1 MGNDLGTIRNP
12 SKVRNQP
19 YLLEFVCDKLSVVTA
34 SKLTEKTDVKGPKVF
49 FLNIYINGVVSDLI
63 GF

>member
-1 MGNDLGTIRNP
+1 MGNCLGTIRNP
-12 SKVRNQP
+12 NKVRNQT

-34 SKLTEKTDVKGPKVF
+34 SKLTEKTEVKGPKGF
-49 FLNIYINGVVSDLI
+49 FFNIYINGVVSDLI